1 MFLDNLHI
9 WIICIQSVFEHRK
22 IYVFVVKAPRGALV
36 FPLPGNLHV
45 RLLGSG
51 PPGVIST
58 WLAALTHMSKH
69 PLQRDVF

>member
-36 FPLPGNLHV
+36 FPLPGNLLIQIVGKWRATRSRLIDCLNSLSV
-45 RLLGSG
+45 RDL
-51 PPGVIST
+51 PFR
-58 WLAALTHMSKH
+58 W
-69 PLQRDVF
+69 

>member
-9 WIICIQSVFEHRK
+9 WIICRQSVFEHRK

-45 RLLGSG
+45 RLLGSSL
-51 PPGVIST
+51 PGGTNT
-58 WLAALTHMSKH
+58 WRAALTHMSKH
-69 PLQRDVF
+69 PLQTDVF